1 MSHEYGII
9 LAMRKTFAF
18 VILAFA
24 SFAAFAAGAAGG
36 DGRLYLA
43 DPFVLL
49 DGGVYYAYGT
59 GAADGIPVAVS
70 TNLVDWTIGVGVAK
84 KGLALH
90 KDDVWGERWF
100 WAPEVYRRA
109 DGRYVMAYSAQER
122 VCVAVA
128 DSPLGP
134 FRQAEKHTLFED
146 DRFTIDN
153 SFFTDD
159 DGRTWMLYV
168 AGGAPGYGSG
178 PRIVEMEK
186 DMTAVKKGAEP
197 VFLFDAR
204 GEWEKRG
211 FGRVNEGPFLLKHDG
226 LYYITWS
233 ANDYRSPL
241 YAVGCATSKSVTG
254 PYAKNA
260 SNPIL
265 LRKAGLSGTGHHS
278 FFRDREGRL
287 RIVFH
292 AHHSEG
298 RADPRYMCIA
308 SADFAEVDGEKTI
321 AVADDV
327 VICRARR
334 R

>member
-1 MSHEYGII
+1 M
-9 LAMRKTFAF
+9 KK
-18 VILAFA
+18 
-24 SFAAFAAGAAGG
+24 FAAIFATVAAVLPLLFPFAEAYAGG
-36 DGRLYLA
+36 DRRLYLA

-70 TNLVDWTIGVGVAK
+70 TNLVDWTIGAGMAK

-90 KDDVWGERWF
+90 KDDVWGWRWF
-100 WAPEVYRRA
+100 WAPEVCRRA

-134 FRQAEKHTLFED
+134 FRQAEKRTLFED

-204 GEWEKRG
+204 GEWEKCM
-211 FGRVNEGPFLLKHDG
+211 GRVNEGPFLLKHDG

-241 YAVGCATSKSVTG
+241 YAVGCATSKSVIG

-278 FFRDREGRL
+278 FFRDRDGRL

-327 VICRARR
+327 IVCRRAR
-334 R
+334 

>member
-1 MSHEYGII
+1 M
-9 LAMRKTFAF
+9 KQ
-18 VILAFA
+18 
-24 SFAAFAAGAAGG
+24 FAAIFAAVAAVLPFLFPFAEAYAGG

-43 DPFVLL
+43 DPFVLPE
-49 DGGVYYAYGT
+49 GGVYYAYGT
-59 GAADGIPVAVS
+59 GDADGIPVAVS
-70 TNLVDWTIGVGVAK
+70 TNLVDWTIGAGRAK

-90 KDDVWGERWF
+90 KDDVWGGRWF
-100 WAPEVYRRA
+100 WAPEVCRRA
-109 DGRYVMAYSAQER
+109 DGRYVMAFSVDER

-134 FRQAEKHTLFED
+134 FRQEEKRTLFED

-159 DGRTWMLYV
+159 DGRVWMLYV

-178 PRIVEMEK
+178 PRIVEM
-186 DMTAVKKGAEP
+186 DRSMTAVKDGAEP

-204 GEWEKRG
+204 QGWEKRG

-226 LYYITWS
+226 RYYLTWS
-233 ANDYRSPL
+233 ANDYRNPL
-241 YAVGCATSKSVTG
+241 YAVGCATSESVAG
-254 PYAKNA
+254 PYVKNA

-298 RADPRYMCIA
+298 RADPRFMCIA
-308 SADFAEVDGEKTI
+308 GADFAEVGGERTI
-321 AVADDV
+321 RVDDDV
-327 VICRARR
+327 IVCRAR
-334 R
+334 

>member
-1 MSHEYGII
+1 M
-9 LAMRKTFAF
+9 KK
-18 VILAFA
+18 
-24 SFAAFAAGAAGG
+24 FAAIFATVAAVLPLLFPFAEAYAGG
-36 DGRLYLA
+36 DRRLYLA

-49 DGGVYYAYGT
+49 DGGVSYAYGT

-70 TNLVDWTIGVGVAK
+70 TNLVDWTIGAGMAK

-90 KDDVWGERWF
+90 KDDVWGWRWF
-100 WAPEVYRRA
+100 WAPEVCRRA

-134 FRQAEKHTLFED
+134 FRQAEKRTLFEG
-146 DRFTIDN
+146 DRFTVDN

-204 GEWEKRG
+204 GEWEKCM
-211 FGRVNEGPFLLKHDG
+211 GRVNEGPFLLKHDG

-241 YAVGCATSKSVTG
+241 YAVGCATSKSVIG

-278 FFRDREGRL
+278 FFRDRDGRL

-327 VICRARR
+327 IVCRRAR
-334 R
+334 